1 MKAKSLLAAMMAAAL
16 SFNFVSCSDDDDPVP
31 GGGSGA
37 DGKTITVNV
46 EEPGTFESEYD
57 NIISHYDEGSELTN
71 LVVKGQLNREDLQNL
86 SYAHSLGIYRKKW
99 ADTVY
104 LDISEIQIVAS
115 TYQDKSYQANHWYG
129 DINWSPFV
137 FSKFPNNI
145 EVIED
150 CVTASFG
157 DVLDISNL
165 LNENLVEIGNHA
177 FSGMGERMTPTE
189 IVFPKSLKR
198 IGDGAFSSNPGIMKI
213 TTQGNIQIESGA
225 FAYCESLEE
234 VELNGIETI
243 NENTFI
249 RCLKGKDR
257 KMTVSI
263 PDVKYIKEGAFT
275 HSGYVSESIG
285 ELEVKN
291 IGNVIE
297 IGEDAFANIPN
308 LKIDLASAVNLK
320 KIGHGAFSDFG
331 GDEITFP
338 ENVEEIGR
346 ALMEPIPVIHMLAKT
361 PPTCKPNGLPLR
373 CDTLYVPKGCKSI
386 YEKEAKSGND
396 YEMNIRGLECN
407 VVLEE

>member
-1 MKAKSLLAAMMAAAL
+1 MQNLNAAL
-16 SFNFVSCSDDDDPVP
+16 
-31 GGGSGA
+31 
-37 DGKTITVNV
+37 
-46 EEPGTFESEYD
+46 
-57 NIISHYDEGSELTN
+57 
-71 LVVKGQLNREDLQNL
+71 
-86 SYAHSLGIYRKKW
+86 SLGIYKKW

-234 VELNGIETI
+234 VELNGVEII
-243 NENTFI
+243 NEGTFR
-249 RCLKGKDR
+249 RCLLKKER

-263 PDVKYIKEGAFT
+263 PDVKYIKEEAFN
-275 HSGYVSESIG
+275 HDGYASESIG

-291 IGNVIE
+291 IENVIE
-297 IGEDAFANIPN
+297 IGGDAFANIPN

-320 KIGHGAFSDFG
+320 KIGNGAFSIK
-331 GDEITFP
+331 DEITLP
-338 ENVEEIGR
+338 KNIEEIGQIF
-346 ALMEPIPVIHMLAKT
+346 LGTKIIHSLAQI
-361 PPTCKPNGLPLR
+361 PPTFTSTRGIANY

-386 YEKEAKSGND
+386 YEKGMSTTGYNAD
-396 YEMNIRGLECN
+396 LRLACGLECN
-407 VVLEE
+407 VILEE

>member
-16 SFNFVSCSDDDDPVP
+16 SFNFISCSDDDDPVP

-37 DGKTITVNV
+37 DGKTIIVNV
-46 EEPGTFESEYD
+46 EEPGAFQSEYD

-86 SYAHSLGIYRKKW
+86 NIARSLGIYRKKW

-115 TYQDKSYQANHWYG
+115 TYQGKSYQANHWYG

-157 DVLDISNL
+157 DILDISNL
-165 LNENLVEIGNHA
+165 LSENLVEIGNSA
-177 FSGMGERMTPTE
+177 LSGMGERMTPTE

-198 IGDGAFSSNPGIMKI
+198 IGENAFSHNPSITKI

-225 FAYCESLEE
+225 FNSCESLEE

-243 NENTFI
+243 NENTFM
-249 RCLKGKDR
+249 RCLNGKDR

-275 HSGYVSESIG
+275 HNAYVSETVG
-285 ELEVKN
+285 ELEVRN
-291 IGNVIE
+291 IENVIE

-320 KIGHGAFSDFG
+320 KIGDGAFWEIS
-331 GDEITFP
+331 GDEFTFP
-338 ENVEEIGR
+338 ENVEEIIRPFSG
-346 ALMEPIPVIHMLAKT
+346 ISVIHMLAKT
-361 PPTCKPNGLPLR
+361 PPTCLFMS
-373 CDTLYVPKGCKSI
+373 CDTLYVPKGCKDT
-386 YEKEAKSGND
+386 YMKDAKNGGISGD
-396 YEMNIRGLECN
+396 ITLACGLECN

>member
-16 SFNFVSCSDDDDPVP
+16 SFNFISCSDDDDPVP

-37 DGKTITVNV
+37 DGKTIIVNV
-46 EEPGTFESEYD
+46 EEPGAFQSEYD

-86 SYAHSLGIYRKKW
+86 NIARSLGIYRKKW

-115 TYQDKSYQANHWYG
+115 TYQGKSYQANHWYG

-157 DVLDISNL
+157 DILDISNL
-165 LNENLVEIGNHA
+165 LSENLVEIGNSA
-177 FSGMGERMTPTE
+177 LSGMGERMTPTE

-198 IGDGAFSSNPGIMKI
+198 IGENAFSHNPSITKI

-225 FAYCESLEE
+225 FNSCESLEE

-243 NENTFI
+243 NENTFM
-249 RCLKGKDR
+249 RCLNGKDR

-275 HSGYVSESIG
+275 HSGYASESIG

-320 KIGHGAFSDFG
+320 KIGHGAFSIK
-331 GDEITFP
+331 DEITLP
-338 ENVEEIGR
+338 KNIEEIGQTF
-346 ALMEPIPVIHMLAKT
+346 VGVKTIHLLAQI
-361 PPTCKPNGLPLR
+361 PPTFTSRGTANY

-386 YEKEAKSGND
+386 YEEGMSTTGYNAD
-396 YEMNIRGLECN
+396 LRLACGLECN
-407 VVLEE
+407 VILEE